1 MNFRNYIKSR
11 FGVENG
17 SMLLQPSVYSN
28 QELESDML
36 ELEMEREETEHK
48 IEELHD
54 EQEAVYE
61 EGRGAPEYKK
71 QSLATEAELIEN
83 ERNQYQ
89 DSYQVQTDKLGLL
102 RAIRGVRKRMQSSDL
117 TVDQLMSDTSSTEV
131 EAAVRGELRDLKM
144 DSKKINKIMGALNI
158 SAKVSSSSQS
168 RSSTSKHFER
178 MEQTESERE
187 YESRSQSES
196 HSRSKSTS
204 RHRSTS

>member
-11 FGVENG
+11 FGFENG
-17 SMLLQPSVYSN
+17 SMLLKPSVYSD
-28 QELESDML
+28 QALEEDML

-48 IEELHD
+48 IEELHA

-61 EGRGAPEYKK
+61 EGTGAPEYKK

-83 ERNQYQ
+83 ERVQYE

-102 RAIRGVRKRMQSSDL
+102 RAVRGVRKRMQSSDL
-117 TVDQLMSDTSSTEV
+117 TVDQLMNDTSSTEV
-131 EAAVRGELRDLKM
+131 ETAVRGELRDLKM

-168 RSSTSKHFER
+168 RGSTSKHFER
-178 MEQTESERE
+178 MEQMETERE
-187 YESRSQSES
+187 YESQSQSE
-196 HSRSKSTS
+196 RTT
-204 RHRSTS
+204 RQRDNELIR